1 VKNNQGFEGFLRI
14 SHYYESL
21 LITHIT
27 DIIIKDL
34 KDFKDFFMYYESF

>member
-1 VKNNQGFEGFLRI
+1 M
-14 SHYYESL
+14 YYEFP
-21 LITHIT
+21 LISIIT

>member
-1 VKNNQGFEGFLRI
+1 M
-14 SHYYESL
+14 YYESL

-27 DIIIKDL
+27 DVIIKDL

>member
-1 VKNNQGFEGFLRI
+1 M
-14 SHYYESL
+14 YYESL

-34 KDFKDFFMYYESF
+34 KDFQGFPIIMNPFLSLISLI

>member
-1 VKNNQGFEGFLRI
+1 M
-14 SHYYESL
+14 YYESL
-21 LITHIT
+21 LITHIA